1 MSDNREYPSAPI
13 VGVGAIVFQDNN
25 VLLVRRGRE
34 PLKGE
39 WSLPGGRLELG
50 ESLQE
55 GVAREVREETGL
67 TVVPLRHVETLD
79 RVVRDRDGRVLYHY
93 VLVDYLCELRGGVL
107 ECDDDAMDVAWVP
120 VANLRSPEIAIAEF
134 TLTVLEKALLLR

>member
-93 VLVDYLCELRGGVL
+93 VLVDYLCELRGGAL
-107 ECDDDAMDVAWVP
+107 ACGDDAMDAAWVP